1 MKRLTRIFFLA
12 LTLLGAGLSL
22 SAVEIQEIQIRNLTR
37 EGEESISSVRAFIQ
51 PRVGDAYDRR
61 LVNEDI
67 RSLQETGRYAY
78 VGVEILPL
86 ENERIILIYVVEER
100 ARLRNFRIEGGD
112 AVSNNAIRKLI
123 ELELGDRVDIALV
136 EQKLLPVREKYRKK
150 FYTDVDLKV
159 TLSPTDEDGFTDLLI
174 EVEEGLQQKVKDIE
188 FTGNIAYTDREVR
201 AVMQQKQTWL
211 LSVFSGRG
219 GLSEEALRL
228 DRYRI
233 QELYRQ
239 KGYLDV
245 SVGEPELKRTP
256 KGLTVVLPIE
266 AGQQFIVRSIAI
278 EGNTLYP
285 STLLGARVPL
295 QVGGLAGSLDIDGGR
310 RAIRDFYNVRG
321 YSKTLVR
328 QKVLLTDQPDQVDI
342 LYTIREGEIATVR
355 NVLIRGNTRTKDYV
369 IRREINV
376 VPGETLN
383 EVSVRNSASRI
394 RNLGFMETANH
405 TVLPTRDPSVYDV
418 EFEVTEAR
426 SGNFLAG
433 VGFSSEDR
441 LVGFIEL
448 SQGNFDITDPPGFI
462 GGGEKLQTRLQLGTE
477 RQDVELNYSRPWFL
491 DRRLTLSVRGF
502 INEREFLSDDY
513 NQRNAGGSVGLRKH
527 LFGRWRGELTYQLEE
542 IDVFDVSEDAAEIIQ
557 EEEGSSL
564 RSSLNFVMTRDTRN
578 QVWIPTKGGRTI
590 LNATLTGGPLGFDED
605 IYEVGYRASYYYPM
619 IWNRDHVLNLQ
630 GWARTVDFYG
640 DSDRVPIF
648 DRLFLGG
655 ARTIRAFDFRE
666 VSPIDD
672 EGNEIGGQTAL
683 FATAEYTVPLSE
695 LFRVAGFYD
704 WGVVNLDAYDASTEE
719 MNSSYGVG
727 LRIDMPGFPLRF
739 DYSWQHFASDWNESN
754 GGKFSF
760 LIGYSF

>member
-1 MKRLTRIFFLA
+1 MKTSLRSLLFLFGFCILRLTA
-12 LTLLGAGLSL
+12 QE
-22 SAVEIQEIQIRNLTR
+22 VQIQEIQVRNLTR
-37 EGEESISSVRAFIQ
+37 EGQDGISSVRAFIQ

-78 VGVEILPL
+78 VGVELLPL
-86 ENERIILIYVVEER
+86 ENNRVILIYVVEER
-100 ARLRNFRIEGGD
+100 ARLRNIRITGGD
-112 AVSNNAIRKLI
+112 AISNAAIRKEL

-136 EQKLLPVREKYRKK
+136 EQKLLPIRDKYRKK
-150 FYTDVDLKV
+150 FYTEVQFDT
-159 TLSPTDEDGFTDLLI
+159 TLSPADEDGFTDLALT
-174 EVEEGLQQKVKDIE
+174 VNEGPKQKVKDIE

-201 AVMQQKQTWL
+201 AVMMQKQVWL

-219 GLSEEALRL
+219 GLNEEALRL

-233 QELYRQ
+233 QELYR
-239 KGYLDV
+239 KLGYLDA
-245 SVGEPELKRTP
+245 SVGEPQLKRTP
-256 KGLTVVLPIE
+256 KGLVVVLPIE
-266 AGQQFIVRSIAI
+266 ANQQYRVRSIRI

-285 STLLGARVPL
+285 SSLLGARVPL
-295 QVGGLAGSLDIDGGR
+295 QVGGIAGSDDIERGR

-328 QKVLLTDQPDQVDI
+328 QRILLTNQPDQVDI
-342 LYTIREGEIATVR
+342 VYTIREGEVATVR

-369 IRREINV
+369 IRREVNV

-383 EVSVRNSASRI
+383 EVSVRNSAARI
-394 RNLGFMETANH
+394 RNLGFMEMANH
-405 TVLPTRDPSVYDV
+405 AVLPTRDPTVYDV
-418 EFEVTEAR
+418 EFEVREAR

-433 VGFSSEDR
+433 VGFSSEDS
-441 LVGFIEL
+441 LVGFVEL
-448 SQGNFDITDPPGFI
+448 SQGNFDLTDPPGFI

-477 RQDVELNYSRPWFL
+477 RQDVEVNYSRPWFL
-491 DRRLTLSVRGF
+491 NRRLTFSVRGF

-513 NQRNAGGSVGLRKH
+513 NQRNTGASVGLRKH
-527 LFGRWRGELTYQLEE
+527 LFGRWRGDLSYQLEE
-542 IDVFDVSEDAAEIIQ
+542 IEVFDVAEDASEVIKQ
-557 EEEGSSL
+557 EEGSSL
-564 RSSLNFVMTRDTRN
+564 RSSLNYSMTHDTRN
-578 QVWIPTKGGRTI
+578 QVWIPTRGGRTI
-590 LNATLTGGPLGFDED
+590 LSAGLIGGPLGFDED
-605 IYEVGYRASYYYPM
+605 IYELGARASYYFPL
-619 IWNRDHVLNLQ
+619 IWNRDHNLNLH

-655 ARTIRAFDFRE
+655 ARTIRAFDFRD
-666 VSPIDD
+666 VSPVD
-672 EGNEIGGQTAL
+672 ENGDPIGGQTML
-683 FATAEYTVPLSE
+683 FASAEYTIPLTE

-704 WGVVNLDAYDASTEE
+704 WGVVNLDPYDASTDE
-719 MNSSYGVG
+719 MNSSYGIG

-739 DYSWQHFASDWNESN
+739 DYSWQHFASEWNESN